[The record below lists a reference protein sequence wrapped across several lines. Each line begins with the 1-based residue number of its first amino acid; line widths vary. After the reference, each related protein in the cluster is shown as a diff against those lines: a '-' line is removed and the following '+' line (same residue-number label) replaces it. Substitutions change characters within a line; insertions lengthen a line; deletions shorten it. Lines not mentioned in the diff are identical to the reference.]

1 VGAARLGPVQSMLC
15 NSSARSLF
23 NLALGA
29 MTCVGGLAAF
39 PLAAAAAGMNVP
51 LSETRPLSF
60 SGSAADV
67 LVGDAAIADVTVID
81 HHHLLV
87 HGKAFGRTNLVVMDE
102 AGRTVFSG
110 PIIVGASDEDHV
122 SVFRGA
128 QQSEYSCSV
137 RCEKI
142 SGAGSTAGAGGG
154 GGPSGPGAAVSAPL
168 TAALSSQP
176 QP

>member
-1 VGAARLGPVQSMLC
+1 MLS
-15 NSSARSLF
+15 NSSPRPFSC
-23 NLALGA
+23 LALGA
-29 MTCVGGLAAF
+29 ATCALVLAAD
-39 PLAAAAAGMNVP
+39 PPRAAAAGMSVP

-67 LVGDAAIADVTVID
+67 LVGDPAIADVTVID

-87 HGKAFGRTNLVVMDE
+87 HGKAFGRTNLVVMDA

-110 PIIVGASDEDHV
+110 PIIVSASDEDHV

-128 QQSEYSCSV
+128 QQSDYSCAV

-142 SGAGSTAGAGGG
+142 SGAGSTAGAAPAAA
-154 GGPSGPGAAVSAPL
+154 PSGPAAAVSGPL
-168 TAALSSQP
+168 TSALGGGQP